1 MDTTVHT
8 MTKLDSHAPGTTF
21 KVIHIAAGTLAHWF
35 LRGQLPAGRTVRGV
49 DLK

>member
-21 KVIHIAAGTLAHWF
+21 KVIHIAAGTLAQF